1 MNYLKKTGFNLY
13 QSRHC
18 AYITYSVKTWF
29 LKILSVSES
38 GPTYRC
44 INLYIFKFFPVP
56 ATVSTAKD
64 AQSIFGTDI
73 VFSGKN
79 LMLGKTHNIFFLIK
93 PLR

>member
-1 MNYLKKTGFNLY
+1 M
-13 QSRHC
+13 
-18 AYITYSVKTWF
+18 KTWF

-56 ATVSTAKD
+56 VSTAKD

-79 LMLGKTHNIFFLIK
+79 LMLGKTHKIFFLIK
-93 PLR
+93 PLRWRKKLYKIEGDKNEPLRPKEEP